1 MADTL
6 FTTIERAHGE
16 RAWGAVLDA
25 GTGNH
30 SLDWICTLETRRWTA
45 ITGDS
50 RRRERMA
57 ERFGPRMRLGDRILS
72 GNWTD
77 SGLLAGQEFDTVL
90 ADYLLGAVDGFAPYF
105 QDRLFSRLRRHVR
118 PGGRLY
124 TVGLGPYPDQSDTPG
139 GRLILE
145 IARLRDACILL
156 AGHRC
161 YREYPMEWV
170 CRHLEGAGFEIN
182 DAVKV
187 PIMYGARF
195 INGQLNVCLRKL
207 PLFQDRALADRM
219 RAHIEDVR
227 EQALSLSALDRGGI
241 RFGHD
246 YVVTATRPETTT

>member
-6 FTTIERAHGE
+6 FTTIERAHGD
-16 RAWGAVLDA
+16 RPWGAVLDA

-30 SLDWICTLETRRWTA
+30 SLSWVCSLETRRWTA
-45 ITGDS
+45 ITGDPH
-50 RRRERMA
+50 RRDRMA
-57 ERFGPRMRLGDRILS
+57 EKFGPQMRLGDRILS

-77 SGLLAGQEFDTVL
+77 AGLLADQQFDVVL

-105 QDRLFSRLRRHVR
+105 QDRLFERLRRHVR

-124 TVGLGPYPDQSDTPG
+124 VVGLGPYPDQSDTPG
-139 GRLILE
+139 GRLVLE

-161 YREYPMEWV
+161 YREYPRDWV
-170 CRHLEGAGFEIN
+170 CRHLEGAGFTVN
-182 DAVKV
+182 DAVSV
-187 PIMYGARF
+187 PIVYGERF

-207 PLFQDRALADRM
+207 PLFRDRALAERM
-219 RAHIEDVR
+219 REHIEDLR
-227 EQALSLSALDRGGI
+227 RQALALPSLKRGGI

-246 YVVTATRPETTT
+246 YVVTATRPETT